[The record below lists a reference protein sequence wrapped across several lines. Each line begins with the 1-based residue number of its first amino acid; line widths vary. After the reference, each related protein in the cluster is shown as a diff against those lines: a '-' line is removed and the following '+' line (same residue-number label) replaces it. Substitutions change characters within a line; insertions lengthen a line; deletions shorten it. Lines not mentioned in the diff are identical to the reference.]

1 MAEYDG
7 VEFNSLRVFM
17 KKIIFILIAL
27 ALAGGGFWFYKKHKE
42 KAAATAEAKKFVSA
56 KVELKTLRRTVE
68 STGEI
73 RPDNRLEVKSPISGR
88 LEALLV
94 NEGDMVQKD
103 QIVAWVSSTERATL
117 LDTARARGEDEVKYW
132 EGVYK
137 AAPMVAP
144 LGGTVIVRALE
155 PGQTISSA
163 SAVIVIAD
171 SLIIVGQVDETDIGS
186 ISAGQPVSVKLDAYP
201 DAVFDAT
208 VKRIAYDSKL
218 VSNVTMYE
226 VDVTSEKLPD
236 FARSGMTAT
245 LTFLVE
251 KHEDVPVVPTAA
263 LEYRKGKVSVRLPA
277 KAGKEPEVKQ
287 VKTGLSENSFTEI
300 TKGLE
305 VGEEVLIPQVVR
317 KKESA
322 KNPFMA
328 TSSSRSG
335 SSRSGSDSGSRGGG
349 GSSSQGGG
357 GSGRSGSR

>member
-1 MAEYDG
+1 
-7 VEFNSLRVFM
+7 M
-17 KKIIFILIAL
+17 KKFIFILITL
-27 ALAGGGFWFYKKHKE
+27 ALAGGGFWFYKAHK
-42 KAAATAEAKKFVSA
+42 KKVDAAEEAKKFVPA
-56 KVELKTLRRTVE
+56 KVELRTLRRTVE

-73 RPDNRLEVKSPISGR
+73 RPDNRLEVKSPITGR
-88 LEALLV
+88 LEQLLV
-94 NEGDMVQKD
+94 NEGDMVQKG

-117 LDTARARGEDEVKYW
+117 LDTARAKGEDEVKFW

-137 AAPMVAP
+137 AAPLVAP

-163 SAVIVIAD
+163 NAVIVIAD
-171 SLIIVGQVDETDIGS
+171 TLIIVGQVDETDIGS
-186 ISAGQPVSVKLDAYP
+186 ISAGQLVTVKLDAYP
-201 DAVFDAT
+201 DAVFKAT
-208 VKRIAYDSKL
+208 VKRIAYDSKV

-226 VDVTSEKLPD
+226 VDVTAESLPD

-251 KHEDVPVVPTAA
+251 KHEDVPAVPTAA

-277 KAGKEPEVKQ
+277 KDGKEPEVRQ

-317 KKESA
+317 KKEGA
-322 KNPFMA
+322 KNPFMT
-328 TSSSRSG
+328 TSSGRS
-335 SSRSGSDSGSRGGG
+335 SSGSDSGSKGG
-349 GSSSQGGG
+349 GSGSRSQGGS
-357 GSGRSGSR
+357 SGRSGSR